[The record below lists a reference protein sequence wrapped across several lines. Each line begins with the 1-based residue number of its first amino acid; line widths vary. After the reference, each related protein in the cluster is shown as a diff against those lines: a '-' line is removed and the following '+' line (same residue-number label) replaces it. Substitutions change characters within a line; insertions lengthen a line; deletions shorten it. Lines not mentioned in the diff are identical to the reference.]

1 MTAAAPLLIWIA
13 FFATF
18 YLCHRQVWAGA
29 RGDRQEKRVQ
39 RDRSS
44 DYGMALQFAAVAIAL
59 LWPGPSHDG
68 AMMWTGL
75 SLAVASMLW
84 VRWALLHLGRQW
96 RVQAVIA
103 EDHQL
108 ITSGP
113 YRLVRHPVYLAF
125 FAMLAATLLMR
136 GNAAFALALF
146 AAGTEIR
153 VRAEERLLSAAFGA
167 EFASYV
173 ARTRWAYLPGLR

>member
-29 RGDRQEKRVQ
+29 GGDRQEKRV
-39 RDRSS
+39 RRERSS
-44 DYGMALQFAAVAIAL
+44 DYGIALQFAAVVVAL
-59 LWPGPSHDG
+59 LWPGSSQDG

-75 SLAVASMLW
+75 ALAGLSIWW

-103 EDHQL
+103 EDHEL
-108 ITSGP
+108 ITTGP
-113 YRLVRHPVYLAF
+113 YRWVRHPVYLAF
-125 FAMLAATLLMR
+125 LAMLAATLLMR
-136 GNAAFALALF
+136 GNAAFALAIF
-146 AAGTEIR
+146 ALGTEIR
-153 VRAEERLLSAAFGA
+153 VRAEERLLCVAFGPRFT
-167 EFASYV
+167 EYS